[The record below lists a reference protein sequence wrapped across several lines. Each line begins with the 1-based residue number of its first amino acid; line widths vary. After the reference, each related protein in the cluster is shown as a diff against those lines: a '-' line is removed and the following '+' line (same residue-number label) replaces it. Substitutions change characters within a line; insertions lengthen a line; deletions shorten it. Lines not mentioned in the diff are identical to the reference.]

1 LASAAVV
8 GAFDPGDDR
17 EPEVLAGGPAAA
29 VQHVVLEQGEEG
41 FHGGVV
47 AGGDLAHRTGQ
58 VMVAERGEEL
68 PGPELRSADAL
79 LCVKR
84 LWWSG

>member
-1 LASAAVV
+1 MHQSL
-8 GAFDPGDDR
+8 
-17 EPEVLAGGPAAA
+17 L
-29 VQHVVLEQGEEG
+29 LEQGEEG

-47 AGGDLAHRTGQ
+47 AGGGDLAHRTGQ
-58 VMVAERGEEL
+58 VVAAERGEEL
-68 PGPELRSADAL
+68 PGPKLRSGDAL